1 MKTNRNSRNF
11 SIFLAVMMVVVSLV
25 DLPVMINYTLFGAM
39 NNLGMQLQYLEEH
52 NPLSTPEAA
61 ETTPAPEQLSEDAD
75 VQALAAA
82 LAELPGNATATPAP
96 MTEEEWQEQQ
106 AELLLYSF
114 EASIDAES
122 TAAIALGFGGSFPL
136 FFLAPPVLLF
146 SYTKAPRHPK
156 IGLYFPAGA
165 MLVILILYLE
175 GTRLLLWRLPL
186 HKVDLKEMSEYI
198 RTVFLMLK

>member
-1 MKTNRNSRNF
+1 MNP
-11 SIFLAVMMVVVSLV
+11 SLV
-25 DLPVMINYTLFGAM
+25 SKKTSLHMILSSLL
-39 NNLGMQLQYLEEH
+39 NLALI
-52 NPLSTPEAA
+52 PLTMA
-61 ETTPAPEQLSEDAD
+61 
-75 VQALAAA
+75 
-82 LAELPGNATATPAP
+82 
-96 MTEEEWQEQQ
+96 
-106 AELLLYSF
+106 
-114 EASIDAES
+114 
-122 TAAIALGFGGSFPL
+122 
-136 FFLAPPVLLF
+136 LLF